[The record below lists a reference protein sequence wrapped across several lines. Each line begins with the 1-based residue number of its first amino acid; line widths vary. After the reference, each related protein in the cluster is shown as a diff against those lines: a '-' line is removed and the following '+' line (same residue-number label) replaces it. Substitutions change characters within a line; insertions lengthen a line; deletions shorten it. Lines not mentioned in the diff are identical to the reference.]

1 MFPSLLPVKKSL
13 ALALILCVL
22 LPLFHAFCYMKPMTL
37 KPGMITH
44 CRDDKDETWHPIGSS
59 WRNSDCMDCTCN
71 SCCSGY
77 ATPVDFPDDC
87 MKEWDQKACEF
98 KVVKKSDPSISCPV
112 FGSVGK

>member
-1 MFPSLLPVKKSL
+1 MKSL

>member
-1 MFPSLLPVKKSL
+1 MMRRLHQIHMYIEKGNKHIQY
-13 ALALILCVL
+13 AILFSCL
-22 LPLFHAFCYMKPMTL
+22 GK
-37 KPGMITH
+37 ITH

-87 MKEWDQKACEF
+87 MKKWDQKACEF
-98 KVVKKSDPSISCPV
+98 KVVKKRDPSISCPI
-112 FGSVGK
+112 FASVGNMHPPQYRKKT